1 MTTCVAFMSVRDIW
15 TADRHLSTADRDIST
30 ADRDIS
36 TADHYSHTEGCG
48 RPQLVHRFDTCCV
61 VAAKHCHSEL
71 PTFLFS
77 FPLAAEDPQHPS
89 LSLDVCLFYSDG
101 IPLAHRATHFV
112 TPTAHSAW
120 PCIVLTYTLARRA
133 THFVT
138 PTAHSA
144 WPCIVLTYTLHYA
157 LVGIN

>member
-15 TADRHLSTADRDIST
+15 TADRDLSTADRATSTADRDLSTADRDIST
-30 ADRDIS
+30 ADRDISTGDRDIS

-48 RPQLVHRFDTCCV
+48 RPQLVHRFDACCV

-71 PTFLFS
+71 PAFLFS
-77 FPLAAEDPQHPS
+77 FLLAAEDPQHPS

-120 PCIVLTYTLARRA
+120 PCIVLTYTL
-133 THFVT
+133 
-138 PTAHSA
+138 
-144 WPCIVLTYTLHYA
+144 HYA